1 VADEDFYFAH
11 CPERIN
17 PGDERF
23 TVANIPRVIGARTND
38 SSLAAAA
45 FYRSILETK
54 TIKTTTLKEAESVK
68 MVENAF
74 RDINI
79 AYVNELAMSFDR
91 LGIDIHNVIDAAST
105 KPFGFMPHF
114 PGCGVGGHCI
124 PVDPYYLIDYAEK
137 NGFSHTF
144 IKTARQ
150 INSDMP
156 GYTIDRLEEAL
167 DSTGMDL
174 PGTKVALLG
183 LAYKRGIA
191 DCRESPAFVIL
202 DELRERGAHVIA
214 YDPYVPEKSDRN
226 TLEETLTDAEAIII
240 ATDHTIFKDLVPED
254 LKKHGIRVVVDG
266 RNCLLKEA
274 FTSAGITYRGIGR

>member
-1 VADEDFYFAH
+1 
-11 CPERIN
+11 
-17 PGDERF
+17 
-23 TVANIPRVIGARTND
+23 
-38 SSLAAAA
+38 
-45 FYRSILETK
+45 
-54 TIKTTTLKEAESVK
+54 
-68 MVENAF
+68 
-74 RDINI
+74 
-79 AYVNELAMSFDR
+79 
-91 LGIDIHNVIDAAST
+91 
-105 KPFGFMPHF
+105 
-114 PGCGVGGHCI
+114 
-124 PVDPYYLIDYAEK
+124 
-137 NGFSHTF
+137 
-144 IKTARQ
+144 
-150 INSDMP
+150 
-156 GYTIDRLEEAL
+156 
-167 DSTGMDL
+167 MDL

-226 TLEETLTDAEAIII
+226 TLEETLKDAEAIII